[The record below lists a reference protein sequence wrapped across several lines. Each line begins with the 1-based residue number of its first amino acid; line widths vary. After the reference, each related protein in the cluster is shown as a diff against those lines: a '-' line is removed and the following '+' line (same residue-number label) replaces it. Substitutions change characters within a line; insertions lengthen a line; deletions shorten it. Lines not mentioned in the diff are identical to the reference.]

1 MLNVLKLTISLY
13 LGGIVVS
20 DVVSSLLLLLVG
32 EFDIEIVLGIMG
44 AVAFLGLFIAPAGAI
59 KSHRDGNV

>member
-20 DVVSSLLLLLVG
+20 DVVSSLLLLLAG

-44 AVAFLGLFIAPAGAI
+44 VVAFLGLFHCSCWCHQISLGW
-59 KSHRDGNV
+59 